1 MIGHIG
7 LVKWVNRLGRSRINS
22 LSVGIDLGGTKVE
35 AALVDSN
42 GQILSSNRYP
52 TSPKKGPNGII
63 EDLISAV
70 NTFKKEGE
78 IKSVGIGVAG
88 QVSSEGIIRSA
99 PNLPFQNEPLQAKLK
114 KELGLSVVVTND
126 VRAATFGE
134 WQHGSGK
141 GVDDMVVIFVGT
153 GIGGGVVSG
162 GQILEGCYNT
172 GGELGH
178 TMLVSGGRK
187 CRCPNRGCL
196 EAYSGG
202 WAIAERAKEA
212 VSENPAEGKTLK
224 TLGGGT
230 KNITAA
236 TVSQAYVE
244 GDILA
249 KRLVEETGKYLASGV
264 VGIVNAFSPCILVF
278 GGGVIEGL
286 PVLINAVEK
295 TVRKRALAPCSEKLR
310 IVKGELGVKA
320 GVIGA
325 SEMARNRF
333 GGKGA

>member
-1 MIGHIG
+1 
-7 LVKWVNRLGRSRINS
+7 
-22 LSVGIDLGGTKVE
+22 
-35 AALVDSN
+35 
-42 GQILSSNRYP
+42 
-52 TSPKKGPNGII
+52 
-63 EDLISAV
+63 
-70 NTFKKEGE
+70 
-78 IKSVGIGVAG
+78 
-88 QVSSEGIIRSA
+88 
-99 PNLPFQNEPLQAKLK
+99 
-114 KELGLSVVVTND
+114 TND
-126 VRAATFGE
+126 VRAATYGE

-162 GQILEGCYNT
+162 GRILEGCYNT

-212 VSENPAEGKTLK
+212 VSENPAQGETLK

-236 TVSQAYVE
+236 TVSQAYGE

-264 VGIVNAFSPCILVF
+264 VGIVNAFSPCLLAF

-295 TVRKRALAPCSEKLR
+295 TIRKRALTPGSEKLKV
-310 IVKGELGVKA
+310 VKGELGVKA

-333 GGKGA
+333 GGGAA